1 VRAADAAGFQ
11 VHVHAIGDA
20 AVRQALDAIEH
31 AIDANGPRDRRPVI
45 AHAQLVDDAD
55 LARFAELGVIANMQP
70 LWAQLDALMTV
81 LTVPRLGPD
90 RADRQYRMRSLA
102 GTGATLAFGSD
113 WPVSSGDPRDGLSI
127 AASRRTVEGEP
138 AGGWTPHEIV
148 PMEAALGAYTAAV
161 AHQAF
166 ADRAAAPWGRIVP
179 GASADLVWLARDPR
193 TVEPHELPAVEVRE
207 TYLAGAARLAAS
219 AHPGTTTPAHP
230 DTPVEPERSVA
241 LRP

>member
-1 VRAADAAGFQ
+1 
-11 VHVHAIGDA
+11 
-20 AVRQALDAIEH
+20 
-31 AIDANGPRDRRPVI
+31 
-45 AHAQLVDDAD
+45 
-55 LARFAELGVIANMQP
+55 
-70 LWAQLDALMTV
+70 
-81 LTVPRLGPD
+81 
-90 RADRQYRMRSLA
+90 
-102 GTGATLAFGSD
+102 
-113 WPVSSGDPRDGLSI
+113 
-127 AASRRTVEGEP
+127 
-138 AGGWTPHEIV
+138 V

-219 AHPGTTTPAHP
+219 AHPGTTTPARP